1 GVELRMVGNLD
12 DAEDVVQ
19 DAFLAAWRTL
29 DTYDADRGC
38 TRAWM
43 LTLVRSRAL
52 DLLRKRQRRH
62 AEPLDDDLEWVDGIN
77 VEDLAVLG
85 FEASR
90 TRAAVASL
98 PRAQQ
103 DTIYL
108 AFFDGLSHLQVARH
122 MDVPLGTVKGR
133 LRLAYSRLRSALPP
147 HAAGVAS

>member
-1 GVELRMVGNLD
+1 MFRSDEPGGPAKDLLSLEQLHAAHHRQALGLAFRMVGNLD

-77 VEDLAVLG
+77 V
-85 FEASR
+85 
-90 TRAAVASL
+90 
-98 PRAQQ
+98 
-103 DTIYL
+103 
-108 AFFDGLSHLQVARH
+108 
-122 MDVPLGTVKGR
+122 
-133 LRLAYSRLRSALPP
+133 
-147 HAAGVAS
+147 